1 MDPKLADKRE
11 DPIDDKIDEASALSF
26 PASDPPFF
34 MGSAA
39 IVGARRS
46 LVAPAARMPA
56 APRSATTSDKKP
68 RGHKADVA

>member
-1 MDPKLADKRE
+1 MAPRLADKLPP
-11 DPIDDKIDEASALSF
+11 PIDDKLDEASELSF

-46 LVAPAARMPA
+46 VVAL
-56 APRSATTSDKKP
+56 APRPGSSTRDKKP
-68 RGHKADVA
+68 AVKTRA

>member
-1 MDPKLADKRE
+1 MAAKHADKRE
-11 DPIDDKIDEASALSF
+11 DPIADKIDEASELSF

-46 LVAPAARMPA
+46 LVALAVRIPADARA
-56 APRSATTSDKKP
+56 ITRDKKP
-68 RGHKADVA
+68 AVKTRA